1 MDSIRIKRGLKAQLP
16 RELPLGELA
25 FCTDT
30 RELYVG
36 MGEGSALRPVTN
48 TEITEHLAEW
58 KSKYQEVSDQFKT
71 KYDGLEEEYASELT
85 NIKKTTEDINL
96 HYNQEDFCETIKK
109 MYKPKNMTLKIN
121 NYPQKIFSIV
131 HTLNETKAIQYSTRT
146 ASHHDVQD
154 GYILFGEGRYGNL
167 ENQYLLINQQSA
179 DVMSGSWNKEYKPS
193 YYATQPGDTMTKRF
207 IGSKIDFFTFGDNRG
222 GIWEFII
229 DNDEQNKV
237 ILSTWKETPGV
248 IPARTIFENLE
259 YREHILVAT
268 FKGDDPEHTP
278 PDGAGTSRGWTYY
291 NDGENAINSFYIYK
305 KTINVEPVITPLYGT
320 SNKEFAFEVRKKGT
334 DNPFHFCPFHDVIT
348 AFQIEEPIFKID
360 GVDTKL
366 KTGDIFHNINEFS
379 IIQRIYAKNPEGEDK
394 LAEITTI
401 TNFKNDGTV
410 TVDGKYKA
418 LTDLDVKSAYGI
430 MWMLDAKFNT
440 KIVSSINKEYL
451 TSSTPVGTNLVL
463 RDESDRT
470 TSFASVSEKYKDVI
484 TAVTFNNPTST
495 LRSGLNGKIPNPC
508 WIEYRNNTLTKLYQ
522 QVYGDTSIKVGETYK
537 FSGTFIV
544 ANVQNIYYL
553 V

>member
-131 HTLNETKAIQYSTRT
+131 HTLNENKAIQYSTRT

-259 YREHILVAT
+259 YKEHILVAT

-278 PDGAGTSRGWTYY
+278 PSGVGTSRGWTYY

-334 DNPFHFCPFHDVIT
+334 DNPFHFCPYHDVIT

-360 GVDTKL
+360 GVDIKL

-522 QVYGDTSIKVGETYK
+522 QVYGNTSIKVGETYK